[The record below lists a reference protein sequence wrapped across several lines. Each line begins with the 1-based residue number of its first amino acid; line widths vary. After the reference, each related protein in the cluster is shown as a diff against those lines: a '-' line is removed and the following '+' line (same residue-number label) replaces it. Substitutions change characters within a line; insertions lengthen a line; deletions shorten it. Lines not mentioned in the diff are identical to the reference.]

1 MLLVYLV
8 RHGSLLNALWE
19 AQERGTD
26 HLDTCTREAP
36 LHFESAQPSLHDSF
50 QSKEAPELHIAL
62 VHVPSMQADLP
73 PDSAQ
78 QGLITSGPSAAVAGG
93 KLCRQE

>member
-8 RHGSLLNALWE
+8 QHGSLLKALWE
-19 AQERGTD
+19 TQKRGTD
-26 HLDTCTREAP
+26 HLDPCTEEAP
-36 LHFESAQPSLHDSF
+36 LRFESAQHDSF
-50 QSKEAPELHIAL
+50 QSKGAPELHVAL

-78 QGLITSGPSAAVAGG
+78 GSLPQVQAQQRMVAS
-93 KLCRQE
+93 RQE